1 MSTYYLVI
9 QCTEFPLKQKKKK
22 KKKKLLLFLALAF
35 RGVLVPV
42 TFNHLNEKMSLLT
55 KLFYE

>member
-9 QCTEFPLKQKKKK
+9 QCTEFLLKQKKKEP
-22 KKKKLLLFLALAF
+22 LSVLALAF